1 MLLYHAV
8 PNGDFYIG
16 AQYMP
21 MGTATISGS
30 GHEAQLKLGGAVYV
44 SAGINWPF

>member
-1 MLLYHAV
+1 VA
-8 PNGDFYIG
+8 NGDIYLS

-21 MGTATISGS
+21 LSNANFSGGGRS
-30 GHEAQLKLGGAVYV
+30 AKLDMHGAVYV